1 VDVVESQVDTLRAP
15 VVRRVAPESPAG
27 LAGLQAGDILVQ
39 LNEEPIKGPVDWTVA
54 LYDTPVNSEVTLRYV
69 RAGEVLR
76 TTLTVDEI
84 PSERAERV
92 QVIEG
97 LEVIDVTP
105 EIAIERSLS
114 LERGALITSIS
125 RRASSISGL
134 IAGDVILGINRSE
147 VTSAVDVAE
156 LLSYYAG
163 GRIVVTFHRSG
174 QTVYSAFVIG

>member
-1 VDVVESQVDTLRAP
+1 M
-15 VVRRVAPESPAG
+15 
-27 LAGLQAGDILVQ
+27 Q
-39 LNEEPIKGPVDWTVA
+39 LNDELIDGPVDWAVA
-54 LYDTPVNSEVTLRYV
+54 LYDTPVNSDVTLRYV
-69 RAGEVLR
+69 RAGERRRVTLR
-76 TTLTVDEI
+76 VDEI

-105 EIAIERSLS
+105 AIAVERSLP
-114 LERGALITSIS
+114 LDHGALITSIS

-147 VTSAVDVAE
+147 VTGASDVAD
-156 LLSYYAG
+156 LLRYYAG